1 MDAFLALTTSNCIK
15 SHLGHVFCESFV
27 SNSNHGVLGSVKVLD
42 PEKDEEDSAVVVTD
56 DNKTQ
61 KKPDEEDDEDDEEME
76 VSSCFTYLLC
86 HLNNNIV
93 LYIV

>member
-1 MDAFLALTTSNCIK
+1 M
-15 SHLGHVFCESFV
+15 
-27 SNSNHGVLGSVKVLD
+27 KVLEPGKVD
-42 PEKDEEDSAVVVTD
+42 EDSAVVVTD

-76 VSSCFTYLLC
+76 VRSCFTYLLC
-86 HLNNNIV
+86 HLNNNIG